1 MERYLPLSAVL
12 GGFCVAL
19 QRGVVSPRLYTLR
32 SKADSQ
38 PARLLISLCE
48 ILKKK
53 GGIRLK

>member
-53 GGIRLK
+53 GGFD